1 MEPTAVC
8 YSSEYVCVC
17 VLKFPP
23 LDCANGQVR
32 LMNGSSPSNGM
43 EGRVEICY
51 ENIYGTICDDLWD
64 EDAARVACGGMRGNS
79 HQQDLQLKLLML
91 PFHTC
96 VGAPLNGRD
105 NVYGSGNGSIV
116 LDNVVCSG
124 NEDNLLLC
132 AHNNIFENNCDHL
145 EDAAVV
151 CGSE

>member
-17 VLKFPP
+17 VCMKFFP

-64 EDAARVACGGMRGNS
+64 EDAARVACGGMSGNS
-79 HQQDLQLKLLML
+79 HQQDL
-91 PFHTC
+91 
-96 VGAPLNGRD
+96 
-105 NVYGSGNGSIV
+105 
-116 LDNVVCSG
+116 
-124 NEDNLLLC
+124 
-132 AHNNIFENNCDHL
+132 HNY
-145 EDAAVV
+145 
-151 CGSE
+151 